1 MEAIKR
7 GSKGDAVKQLQ
18 NVLISLGYSITVDGD
33 FGYKT
38 ETIVK
43 VFQKKNGLVADGIVG
58 QQTWNKLNVK
68 ESNTKQVDPSVV
80 YKPINTHISKCT
92 NRAIKYLVIH
102 FTAGGNSKKGAAEK
116 NRNVFLKRNAS
127 ADFVVDDVTMLQINP
142 DLRNYYCWAVGDGKG
157 KYGITNKNSISIEI
171 CSTLQT
177 GTTPALPNHTGWT
190 FTEAAIANT
199 VKLSKILMKK
209 YNIPLSNVI
218 RHYDASRKS
227 CPGIIGWNDNTMYD
241 AKTGKPLGKKN
252 TSEKWLEFKKRL
264 A

>member
-1 MEAIKR
+1 MEAIRK
-7 GSKGDAVKQLQ
+7 GSKGDTVKLLQ
-18 NVLISLGYSITVDGD
+18 NILISLGYSIVADGD
-33 FGYKT
+33 FGAKT
-38 ETIVK
+38 EAIIK
-43 VFQKKNGLVADGIVG
+43 DFQKKNGLIADGIVG

-68 ESNTKQVDPSVV
+68 ESNTKQVDSSVV
-80 YKPINTHISKCT
+80 YNPINTHISKCT

-102 FTAGGNSKKGAAEK
+102 FTAGANSKKGAAEK
-116 NRNVFLKRNAS
+116 TRNVFLSRQAS
-127 ADFVVDDVTMLQINP
+127 ADFVVDDATMLQINP

-157 KYGITNKNSISIEI
+157 KYGVTNKNSISIEV
-171 CSTLQT
+171 CSTLQS
-177 GTTPALPNHTGWT
+177 GTTATVPNHSGWT
-190 FTEAAIANT
+190 FTEAALANT

-227 CPGIIGWNDNTMYD
+227 CPGLIGWNDSSLYD

-264 A
+264 V